1 MQHNLPLMRAISEQI
16 ARDRRGF
23 NQSYIRHRAADG
35 HIEMSIAG
43 WAIQLAGGYQW
54 IGDDCATYGQVR
66 VMELAEPQRVRFA
79 DAVATEL
86 LGLTQ
91 EEASFILMAADDKV
105 ARGWL
110 EDEVSRLTN
119 VEFDRI
125 TTYLTLDTKGHLS

>member
-16 ARDRRGF
+16 HRDRRGF
-23 NQSYIRHRAADG
+23 NQSYIRHRTHDG
-35 HIEMSIAG
+35 HIEMNIAG

-54 IGDDCATYGQVR
+54 IGDDCATYGQIR
-66 VMELAEPQRVRFA
+66 VMELAAPNRVRFA

-91 EEASFILMAADDKV
+91 EEASFILMAADDKI

-110 EDEVSRLTN
+110 DDEVSRLTN
-119 VEFDRI
+119 IAFEQI
-125 TTYLTLDTKGHLS
+125 STYLTLDKKGHLS